1 MQITLTVNGISWSGD
16 IQPRKLLA
24 DFLRTDLRL
33 TGTHL
38 ACEHGICGA
47 CTVLIND
54 QPARSCLVFAVQ
66 ADGCA
71 VTTVEALSAD
81 GLSEL
86 QKAFVERR
94 ALQCGFC
101 TPGFLMTGEALIR
114 SGQEITEDVL
124 REHLSGHI
132 CRCTGYAPI
141 VAAFRDALNVS
152 QSER

>member
-16 IQPRKLLA
+16 IEPRKLLA

-81 GLSEL
+81 GLSKL

-114 SGQEITEDVL
+114 SGQEITEDLL